1 MTESPK
7 LRGHYGEGSVFKYS
21 MPSGVR
27 YRWQI
32 VVPVDPS
39 DPLGAKRRVS
49 RSGFLTKKSALED
62 LRKAQGNV
70 KKLRAAV
77 PSRMKFEQYA
87 LEWLT
92 SQTALANST
101 IYGYRKII
109 RTHLIPKLG
118 RLSLDEITPALLSRL
133 YVFLASQ
140 GRRDEK
146 NPGGPLNRKT
156 VSKIHMVLRSIMEH
170 ALEDGLIS
178 SNPCRSSRLTRQ
190 LDARKGI
197 TSRPEIA
204 VYSDAQ
210 TKVVLQWLRED
221 QKDYLYPLWHLISF
235 SGLRRGE
242 AIAIKW
248 SDIDWK
254 NSSLSIV
261 RSADAAV
268 SKATKATKTYKNR
281 LVILDRV
288 TIELLKKYRLD
299 RSKLGLAYVNPS
311 AFVFGTL
318 DNELRGPNDVTAHW
332 SRLIAKLS
340 ISHPNLPRVTLKGLR
355 HSHATQLLAAGVNP
369 KIVQERLG
377 HSNISTTLD
386 TYSHVTPTIQRDAV
400 EQLMN
405 FLGEGG
411 ARLG

>member
-1 MTESPK
+1 
-7 LRGHYGEGSVFKYS
+7 
-21 MPSGVR
+21 MPGGTR

-32 VVPVDPS
+32 VVPVDPA
-39 DPLGAKRRVS
+39 DPFGAKRRVS
-49 RSGFLTKKSALED
+49 RSGFVTKKSALED

-70 KKLRAAV
+70 KSLRAAV
-77 PSRMKFEQYA
+77 PSRMNFEKFA
-87 LEWLT
+87 LEWLEG
-92 SQTALANST
+92 QTALANST

-118 RLSLDEITPALLSRL
+118 SLSLNEITPTLLSRL
-133 YVFLASQ
+133 YVHLNTQ
-140 GRRDEK
+140 GRKDEK
-146 NPGGPLNRKT
+146 QPGGPLNKKT
-156 VSKIHMVLRSIMEH
+156 VSKIHMVLRSIMEQ

-190 LDARKGI
+190 LDTRKGI

-204 VYSDAQ
+204 VYSDTQMALSL
-210 TKVVLQWLRED
+210 KWIREV
-221 QKDYLYPLWHLISF
+221 QQDYLYPLWHLISF
-235 SGLRRGE
+235 SGMRRGE
-242 AIAIKW
+242 ALAIRW

-254 NSSLSIV
+254 NSSVSVV
-261 RSADAAV
+261 RSADAAL
-268 SKATKATKTYKNR
+268 SKSTKATKTYKNR
-281 LVILDRV
+281 LVILDSE
-288 TIELLKKYRLD
+288 TLEILKKYKLD
-299 RSKLGLAYVNPS
+299 RARLGLAFVNPE

-318 DNELRGPNDVTAHW
+318 KNELRGPNDVTAHW
-332 SRLIAKLS
+332 SRLISKLAMEY
-340 ISHPNLPRVTLKGLR
+340 PQMPRVTLKGLR

-405 FLGEGG
+405 FLGG
-411 ARLG
+411 ATRIG